1 MLTILVIHLYNT
13 EVLSLKE
20 ILEAIAYEK
29 GLLFK
34 PKPNRSHNGL
44 QIYGF
49 GNVSVVIDS
58 VNQKLLAQE
67 DGGWFLVTPEDA
79 KQCNCLWITI

>member
-1 MLTILVIHLYNT
+1 MFA
-13 EVLSLKE
+13 K
-20 ILEAIAYEK
+20 K
-29 GLLFK
+29 K
-34 PKPNRSHNGL
+34 KGL

-67 DGGWFLVTPEDA
+67 KDGFLQILMTY
-79 KQCNCLWITI
+79 